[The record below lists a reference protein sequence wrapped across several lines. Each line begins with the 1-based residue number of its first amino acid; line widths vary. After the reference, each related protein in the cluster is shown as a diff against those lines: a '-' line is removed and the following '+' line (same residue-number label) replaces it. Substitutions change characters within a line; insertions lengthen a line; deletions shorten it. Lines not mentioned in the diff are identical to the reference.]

1 MDKKLQRLLEKLKK
15 QGTNAVPISVL
26 SDKSDV
32 SERTIRRRLHQLIE
46 LGLVT
51 SQGKNRGVR
60 YALAQP
66 EASSVSHQS
75 SSADPVGNDS
85 EFVFSPDNQSC
96 IVRVRQPLIRR
107 EYCSY
112 QPEWLAAYQP
122 NHSFYLSPAQRAQ
135 LHSAGKPLAA
145 NLPAGTYAR
154 QIFNHLLI
162 NLSYH
167 SSRLEGNTY
176 SLADTE
182 KLLLSGKAADGKLDM
197 ETLMLINH
205 KEAIRF
211 LVDGINR
218 MEISVDNIRSLHFL
232 LADGLVQPEDA
243 GNVRTTGVRI
253 ASSVY
258 LPWEGEARLTSQ
270 LGAIVDKARLIEDP
284 YEQSFFLLV
293 HLAYLQAFIDVNKRT
308 ARLAANLPLV
318 KHNCVPISFSDI
330 SVDTY
335 ISSMLVCYEQNET
348 GPLAELYTWSYLRS
362 CEHYKARADS
372 LGVDLLRAQHRQRRR
387 ELITEIVRNS
397 LHGSEQREVIDSFV
411 AQHVDISEKDK
422 FLRDL
427 QFDLDALAP
436 HRIAGMGITQSELQH
451 WLLDKR
457 E

>member
-1 MDKKLQRLLEKLKK
+1 MDKSLQLLLDKLKK

-32 SERTIRRRLHQLIE
+32 SERTIRRRLHQLIA
-46 LGLVT
+46 LGLVI

-60 YALAQP
+60 YALAQTEP
-66 EASSVSHQS
+66 NASEHQMGIVEPAGTYEA
-75 SSADPVGNDS
+75 
-85 EFVFSPDNQSC
+85 FVFSAHNQAC
-96 IVRVRQPLIRR
+96 IERVQQPFIRR

-112 QPEWLAAYQP
+112 RPEWLAAYQP
-122 NHSFYLSPAQRAQ
+122 NHSAYLSSTQRAQ
-135 LHSAGKPLAA
+135 LHKAGKPLAA

-211 LVDGINR
+211 MVDGINR

-232 LADGLVQPEDA
+232 LADGLVQPEEA

-270 LGAIVDKARLIEDP
+270 LGAIVDKAGLIEDP

-330 SVDTY
+330 SVNTY
-335 ISSMLVCYEQNET
+335 ISSMLVCYEQNKT

-387 ELITEIVRNS
+387 DLITEIVRNN
-397 LHGSEQREVIDSFV
+397 LHGAEQRDVIDSFV
-411 AQHVDISEKDK
+411 AQAVDASEQDK
-422 FLRDL
+422 FMRDL
-427 QFDLDALAP
+427 RFDLEALAP
-436 HRIAGMGITQSELQH
+436 HRIAGMGITQSELQR
-451 WLLDKR
+451 WLLR
-457 E
+457 